1 MGQVLILGG
10 DSDHNLGDDAI
21 LTALCQCL
29 AARRPGVDIVV
40 SGAAGRRLPGPTVR
54 RVVPRGLHGLLPQL
68 RAAAASDRVIIAGG
82 GLFQDDD
89 SRIKMPFWAARLTLL
104 RATGSRLAGIA
115 IGAGPLIHRESG
127 VTARW
132 ACRQMERFSVRD
144 EPARCDL
151 QRCTAQPVRVVPDAA
166 FMLAPASAA
175 AARDFLQRRGVP
187 VDRPLIGLALR
198 RWFHPLGGFVPHRL
212 RVRMGGNAQAAEERL
227 TAFLAQLGTAIRRIA
242 VDLDADLLLLPT
254 YNVAHEADYAVGRLL
269 RAAFTDLRVHEAIID
284 DPAMYKAVT
293 GHLRLLVSARM
304 HPMILAVGMGVP
316 VVGLAY
322 NQKFG
327 GLFEMLGLPQR
338 MTWLDEHARQPEE
351 ARARFEAQVRD
362 ALAGDDDGIVDRCA
376 RLAAQTERELLAIVD
391 GEPVPG
397 ACA

>member
-29 AARRPGVDIVV
+29 AARRPGVDIVI
-40 SGAAGRRLPGPTVR
+40 SGAAGRRLPGSTVR
-54 RVVPRGLHGLLPQL
+54 GVVPRGLRGLVPQL
-68 RAAAASDRVIIAGG
+68 RAAVASERVIIAGG

-89 SRIKMPFWAARLTLL
+89 SRIKMPFWATRLMLL
-104 RATGSRLAGIA
+104 RATGTHLAGIA
-115 IGAGPLIHRESG
+115 IGAGPLVHRESG

-144 EPARCDL
+144 EPARRDL
-151 QRCTAQPVRVVPDAA
+151 QRCTTRPVRVVPDAA
-166 FMLAPASAA
+166 FMLAPASDAA
-175 AARDFLQRRGVP
+175 ALAVLRRCGVP
-187 VDRPLIGLALR
+187 AGRPLIGLALR

-212 RVRMGGNAQAAEERL
+212 RARMGRKAQGPEERL
-227 TAFLAQLGTAIRRIA
+227 MAFIAQIGAVIRRIA
-242 VDLDADLLLLPT
+242 ADLDADLLLLPT
-254 YNVAHEADYAVGRLL
+254 YNVAHEADHAVGRLL
-269 RAAFTDLRVHEAIID
+269 RAAVPGLHVHEAIID
-284 DPAMYKAVT
+284 DPTLYKAVT
-293 GHLRLLVSARM
+293 GRLRLLVSARM
-304 HPMILAVGMGVP
+304 HPMVLAAGMGIP

-338 MTWLDEHARQPEE
+338 MTWLDEHARQPGE
-351 ARARFEAQVRD
+351 ASSRFEAQVRD
-362 ALAGDDDGIVDRCA
+362 ALAGGDDGTVERCA

-391 GEPVPG
+391 GEPVPE
-397 ACA
+397 ANA